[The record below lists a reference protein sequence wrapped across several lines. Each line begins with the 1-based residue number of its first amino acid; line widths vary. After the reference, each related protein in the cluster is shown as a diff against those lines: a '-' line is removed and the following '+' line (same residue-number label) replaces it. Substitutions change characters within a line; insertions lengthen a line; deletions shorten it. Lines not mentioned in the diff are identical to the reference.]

1 MAARHRTQGSAPAA
15 KPRRRTRPRREGLRG
30 SMSSDPKVARG
41 QRDRDAIPHTGR
53 EGFGDGQEMSHS
65 KRR

>member
-1 MAARHRTQGSAPAA
+1 
-15 KPRRRTRPRREGLRG
+15 
-30 SMSSDPKVARG
+30 MSNDPDVASG
-41 QRDRDAIPHTGR
+41 KRDRDSIPHTGR